1 MSPDADPVSHD
12 TPESALEAA
21 RRELMAAF
29 YAKQEADRHYLDAFA
44 AYERAADTLR
54 RRRNGVE
61 PAADRAMPVDT
72 PLR

>member
-1 MSPDADPVSHD
+1 
-12 TPESALEAA
+12 
-21 RRELMAAF
+21 MAAF

-54 RRRNGVE
+54 RRRNGVG